1 MSRHIKIALVGAG
14 YFARFQL
21 EGWRDA
27 GQPVQ
32 ALCDLD
38 GARAAQLGQT
48 LGIARTY
55 TDLAQML
62 EAESPDLVDIVVPPA
77 AQAEVVRT
85 VLKHGIPAICQKP
98 FGRNLGESQ
107 ALSALAAQ
115 AGVPLVIHENF
126 RFTPWFREARRLI
139 DAGRLGELYSVS
151 FRMRTGD
158 GQGPRAYLDRQPYF
172 QTMPQLLIRETGVHF
187 VDCFRYLMGEVV
199 AVSAHLRKLNP
210 VIAGEDAGLV
220 IFEFAQQRAGLFDGN
235 RLSDHVSD
243 NPRHTFGEMWL
254 EGSAGVLRLDG
265 AGRLWWKPHQQPET
279 EHLYANQ
286 QPGAFGGAVTALQAH
301 VLAHLQRGTALENQA
316 HEYLSNLRIQ
326 QAIYHAH
333 DTGRRVDLAS
343 FSPDPAQ

>member
-1 MSRHIKIALVGAG
+1 MTRPIKIALVGAG

-27 GQPVQ
+27 GQPAS

-38 GARAAQLGQT
+38 LSRATALGAA
-48 LGIARTY
+48 LGISRVH
-55 TDLAQML
+55 TDLDQML
-62 EAESPDLVDIVVPPA
+62 DRERPDLVDIVVPPA
-77 AQAEVVRT
+77 AQAEVVQA
-85 VLKHGIPAICQKP
+85 VLARGIPAICQKP

-107 ALSALAAQ
+107 ALTALAAQ

-139 DAGRLGELYSVS
+139 DAGQLGELYSVS

-220 IFEFAQQRAGLFDGN
+220 IFEFGGQRSGLFDGN
-235 RLSDHVSD
+235 RLNDHVSD
-243 NPRHTFGEMWL
+243 DPRRTFGEMWL

-265 AGRLWWKPHQQPET
+265 AGRLWWKPHQQPER
-279 EHLYANQ
+279 EHPYAHQ

-301 VLAHLQRGTALENQA
+301 VLAHLQHGSPLENRA
-316 HEYLSNLRIQ
+316 ADYLDNLRIQ

-333 DTGRRVDLAS
+333 ESRARVDMAS